1 MDWNRLTNGKGCVFE
16 LTDGYW
22 TNGQVVIKGVMPLA
36 LRNLKDVEVISPGS
50 AFASLIPKGHA
61 HEVVSPQEEHDGVI
75 KLIAGGIEV
84 RIDPFYD
91 KVLKEHIGSFTY
103 MVHDYITIVLCVND
117 KGVAGAVMPIDPT
130 VL

>member
-1 MDWNRLTNGKGCVFE
+1 MNWDKLTNGKGCVFE

-22 TNGQVVIKGVMPLA
+22 TNGQVVIKGVMPLP
-36 LRNLKDVEVISPGS
+36 LRNLKDVKVVRLGS

-61 HEVVSPQEEHDGVI
+61 YEAVDLQEKYDGVI

-91 KVLKEHIGSFTY
+91 KVLKDHIGSFTY
-103 MVHDYITIVLCVND
+103 MVHDFITIVLCVND

-130 VL
+130 AL